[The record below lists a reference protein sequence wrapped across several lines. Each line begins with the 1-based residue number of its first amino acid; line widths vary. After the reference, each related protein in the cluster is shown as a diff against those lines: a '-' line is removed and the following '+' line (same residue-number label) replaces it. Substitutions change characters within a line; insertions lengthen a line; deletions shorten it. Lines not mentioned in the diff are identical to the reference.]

1 MALFLKQAKF
11 KNGKIYLSIVDG
23 YWKDGKVK
31 QKVYQ
36 KLGYL
41 DDLKKQYSDPIAY
54 YKSYVEE
61 LKKEFMT
68 KITTTFDT
76 TKDNDFDDD
85 TFNIGYTY
93 LKKIFQELNISNIL
107 KNKQYSTDIEYSLPK
122 ACELLTYS
130 RILNP
135 GSIKYTYEHKN
146 DFFEPFDLSLDDLY
160 RSLKPLLNC
169 KEDIFKTIWENTKDT
184 YNRDAST
191 SYYDCTN
198 YYFEIEYD
206 DEDTLNDKGEI
217 IKKGLRKRGPEKN
230 HRPDPIV
237 EMGLLLDK
245 QGFPISYNLFSG
257 NTSEK
262 ETLVPEIDNIKRRHN
277 INKVIVVAD
286 RGLNCS
292 DNMIKL
298 AGIDLDKENRDGY
311 IYGQSVRGA
320 DQEFKNWILS
330 DNYKTD
336 KIIDDEGNEII
347 FKHKSRIYPKK
358 MYITRDDK
366 GLTKSGNKK
375 KQTILVDQKQ
385 MVYYSQKYADIQKR
399 DRQMVIEKAKDLIKN
414 PGAYT
419 KATSYGAAG
428 YINNIKFDKETGV
441 VSNGTELTLN
451 EEKINEDAKYDGYY
465 SIVTSEEKLSDL
477 ELRNIYR
484 GLAKIEETF
493 KITKS
498 EFNARPINVRLED
511 HIDAHFLICFIS
523 LVIIRILQNK
533 SNEKYSIKN
542 LLEKMKNFKCTHET
556 GNLYKFI
563 GYKPEIQY
571 LNRKFE
577 LNMDKKYDTRENIK
591 KFLKDKIYL
600 VSMLHYLLP
609 HYHQLFYIFHYLLTS
624 IHHSIFQLILNLFH
638 YQNHHNL

>member
-1 MALFLKQAKF
+1 MSLFLKQSKF
-11 KNGKIYLSIVDG
+11 QNGKTFLSIVDG
-23 YWKDGKVK
+23 YRMDGKVK

-41 DDLKKQYSDPIAY
+41 DDLKKEYDDPVSH

-61 LKKEFMT
+61 LKKEFAS
-68 KITTTFDT
+68 KITTTFDLT
-76 TKDNDFDDD
+76 EYNDFEDD
-85 TFNIGYTY
+85 TFNIGYGY
-93 LKKIFQELNISNIL
+93 LKKIFQELDISSVL
-107 KNKQYSTDIEYSLPK
+107 QTKQYSTNIEYSLTK

-146 DFFEPFDLSLDDLY
+146 QFFEPFNLSIDDLY
-160 RSLKPLLNC
+160 RSLKPLLDC
-169 KEDIFKTIWENTKDT
+169 KEDIFKTIWENTKDK

-206 DEDTLNDKGEI
+206 DEDTKNDNGDI
-217 IKKGLRKRGPEKN
+217 TKKGIRKRGPEKN

-237 EMGLLLDK
+237 EMGLLIDK
-245 QGFPISYNLFSG
+245 QGFPISYNLFPG

-262 ETLVPEIDNIKRRHN
+262 ETLIPEIHNIKRRHN
-277 INKVIVVAD
+277 IDKVIVVAD

-292 DNMIKL
+292 ENMYKL
-298 AGIDLDKENRDGY
+298 SGLDLDQKNRDGY
-311 IYGQSVRGA
+311 VYGQSVRGA
-320 DQEFKNWILS
+320 DSEFKEWILK
-330 DNYKTD
+330 DDYKID
-336 KIIDDEGNEII
+336 KIIDEDGNEII

-358 MYITRDDK
+358 MYVVRDDK
-366 GLTKSGNKK
+366 GLTKSGNVK
-375 KQTILVDQKQ
+375 KQTITVDQKQ
-385 MVYYSQKYADIQKR
+385 MVYYSQKYADKQKR

-414 PGAYT
+414 PSAYT

-441 VSNGTELTLN
+441 VSNSSELSLN
-451 EEKINEDAKYDGYY
+451 LEKIKEDEKFDGYY
-465 SIVTSEEKLSDL
+465 SIVTSEEHLSDL
-477 ELRNIYR
+477 ELRNIYK
-484 GLAKIEETF
+484 GLSKIEETF

-523 LVIIRILQNK
+523 LVIIRLLQYDINNK
-533 SNEKYSIKN
+533 YTIKN
-542 LLEKMKNFKCTHET
+542 ILEKIKNFKCTHET

-571 LNRKFE
+571 LNRKLE
-577 LNMDKKYDTRENIK
+577 LDMDKKYNTRENIK
-591 KFLKDKIYL
+591 KILKY
-600 VSMLHYLLP
+600 
-609 HYHQLFYIFHYLLTS
+609 
-624 IHHSIFQLILNLFH
+624 
-638 YQNHHNL
+638 

>member
-1 MALFLKQAKF
+1 MSLFLKTAKF
-11 KNGKIYLSIVDG
+11 KNGKTYLSIVDG
-23 YWKDGKVK
+23 YRSNGKVK
-31 QKVYQ
+31 QKVYK

-41 DDLKKQYSDPIAY
+41 DDLKNIYDDPISHF
-54 YKSYVEE
+54 KQEVEN
-61 LKKEFMT
+61 LKKVFSS

-76 TKDNDFDDD
+76 NTDNDFEDD
-85 TFNIGYTY
+85 TFNIGYAY
-93 LKKIFQELNISNIL
+93 LKKIFQELNINDVL
-107 KNKQYSTDIEYSLPK
+107 KNKQYSSNIKYSLSK

-130 RILNP
+130 RIINP

-146 DFFEPFDLSLDDLY
+146 EFFEPFDLSLDDLY
-160 RSLKPLLNC
+160 RSLNPLLNC
-169 KEDIFKTIWENTKDT
+169 KEEIFKTIWDNTKDK

-206 DEDTLNDKGEI
+206 DEDIKNDKGEI

-245 QGFPISYNLFSG
+245 EGFPISYNLFSG

-262 ETLVPEIDNIKRRHN
+262 ETLIPEIQKLKSRHN
-277 INKVIVVAD
+277 IDKVIVVAD

-292 DNMIKL
+292 DNMIKI

-311 IYGQSVRGA
+311 VYGQSVRGA
-320 DQEFKNWILS
+320 DQEFKDWVLS
-330 DNYKTD
+330 DDYKTD
-336 KIIDDEGNEII
+336 KIIDDEGNEIT

-358 MYITRDDK
+358 MYITRTDK

-375 KQTILVDQKQ
+375 KQTITVDQKQ
-385 MVYYSQKYADIQKR
+385 MVYYSQKYADKQKR

-419 KATSYGAAG
+419 RATSYGAAG
-428 YINNIKFDKETGV
+428 YVNNIKFDKETGEIP
-441 VSNGTELTLN
+441 NGSELSLN
-451 EEKINEDAKYDGYY
+451 IEKINEDAKFDGYY
-465 SIVTSEEKLSDL
+465 SIVTSEEHLSDL

-484 GLAKIEETF
+484 GLSKIEETF

-498 EFNARPINVRLED
+498 EFDARPVNVRLAD

-523 LVIIRILQNK
+523 LVIIRILQNEI
-533 SNEKYSIKN
+533 NNRYTIKK
-542 LLEKMKNFKCTHET
+542 LLEKIRNFKCTHET
-556 GNLYKFI
+556 SNLYKFI

-571 LNRKFE
+571 LNRKLD

-591 KFLKDKIYL
+591 K
-600 VSMLHYLLP
+600 
-609 HYHQLFYIFHYLLTS
+609 
-624 IHHSIFQLILNLFH
+624 ILN
-638 YQNHHNL
+638 Y

>member
-1 MALFLKQAKF
+1 MSLFLKTAKY
-11 KNGKIYLSIVDG
+11 KNGKTYLSIVDG
-23 YWKDGKVK
+23 YRVDGKVK
-31 QKVYQ
+31 QKVY
-36 KLGYL
+36 KKIGYL
-41 DDLKKQYSDPIAY
+41 EDLEKQFDDPISHFKKEVEILKKQFIS
-54 YKSYVEE
+54 
-61 LKKEFMT
+61 
-68 KITTTFDT
+68 KITTTFDINQ
-76 TKDNDFDDD
+76 DNTFEDD
-85 TFNIGYTY
+85 TFNIGYAY
-93 LKKIFQELNISNIL
+93 LKTIFKELDINSVL
-107 KNKQYSTDIEYSLPK
+107 RNKQYSSNIKYSLSR

-130 RILNP
+130 RILDP

-146 DFFEPFDLSLDDLY
+146 QFFEPFDLSLDDLY
-160 RSLKPLLNC
+160 RCLNPLLDC
-169 KEDIFKTIWENTKDT
+169 KEDIFKTIWENTKEE
-184 YNRDAST
+184 YHRDAST

-206 DEDTLNDKGEI
+206 DEDIKNEDGEI

-262 ETLVPEIDNIKRRHN
+262 ETLIPEIHNIKRRHN
-277 INKVIVVAD
+277 IDKVIVVAD

-292 DNMIKL
+292 DNMIKM

-311 IYGQSVRGA
+311 VYGQSVRGA

-330 DNYKTD
+330 GDYKID

-375 KQTILVDQKQ
+375 KQSITVDQKQ
-385 MVYYSQKYADIQKR
+385 MVYYSQKYADKQKR

-419 KATSYGAAG
+419 RATSYGAAG

-441 VSNGTELTLN
+441 VSNGSELSLN
-451 EEKINEDAKYDGYY
+451 IEKITEDEKLDGYY
-465 SIVTSEEKLSDL
+465 SIVTSEENLSDL
-477 ELRNIYR
+477 ELRNIYK
-484 GLAKIEETF
+484 GLSKIEETF

-511 HIDAHFLICFIS
+511 HIEAHFLICFIA
-523 LVIIRILQNK
+523 LVIIRILQDKINNK
-533 SNEKYSIKN
+533 YTIKN
-542 LLEKMKNFKCTHET
+542 LLENMKNFKCTHET

-571 LNRKFE
+571 LNRKFG

-591 KFLKDKIYL
+591 KILKY
-600 VSMLHYLLP
+600 
-609 HYHQLFYIFHYLLTS
+609 
-624 IHHSIFQLILNLFH
+624 
-638 YQNHHNL
+638 

>member
-1 MALFLKQAKF
+1 MSLFLKTAKY
-11 KNGKIYLSIVDG
+11 KNGKTYLSIVDG
-23 YWKDGKVK
+23 YRVDGKVK
-31 QKVYQ
+31 QKVY
-36 KLGYL
+36 KKIGYL
-41 DDLKKQYSDPIAY
+41 EDLEKQFDDPISHFKKEVEILKKQFIS
-54 YKSYVEE
+54 
-61 LKKEFMT
+61 
-68 KITTTFDT
+68 KITTTFDINQ
-76 TKDNDFDDD
+76 DNTFEDD
-85 TFNIGYTY
+85 TFNIGYAY
-93 LKKIFQELNISNIL
+93 LKTIFKELDINSVL
-107 KNKQYSTDIEYSLPK
+107 KNKQYSSNIKYSLSR

-130 RILNP
+130 RILDP

-146 DFFEPFDLSLDDLY
+146 QFFEPFDLSLDDLY
-160 RSLKPLLNC
+160 RCLNPLLDC
-169 KEDIFKTIWENTKDT
+169 KEDIFKTIWKNTKEE
-184 YNRDAST
+184 YHRDAST

-206 DEDTLNDKGEI
+206 DEDIKNEDGEI

-262 ETLVPEIDNIKRRHN
+262 ETLIPEIHNIKRRHN
-277 INKVIVVAD
+277 IDKVIVVAD

-292 DNMIKL
+292 DNMIKM

-330 DNYKTD
+330 GDYKID

-375 KQTILVDQKQ
+375 KQSITVDQKQ
-385 MVYYSQKYADIQKR
+385 MVYYSQKYADKQKR

-419 KATSYGAAG
+419 RATSYGAAG

-441 VSNGTELTLN
+441 VSNGSELSLN
-451 EEKINEDAKYDGYY
+451 IEKITEDEKLDGYY
-465 SIVTSEEKLSDL
+465 SIVTSEENLSDL
-477 ELRNIYR
+477 ELRNIYK
-484 GLAKIEETF
+484 GLSKIEETF

-511 HIDAHFLICFIS
+511 HIEAHFLICFIA
-523 LVIIRILQNK
+523 LVIIRILQDKINNK
-533 SNEKYSIKN
+533 YTIKN
-542 LLEKMKNFKCTHET
+542 LLENMKNFKCTHET

-571 LNRKFE
+571 LNRKFG

-591 KFLKDKIYL
+591 KILKY
-600 VSMLHYLLP
+600 
-609 HYHQLFYIFHYLLTS
+609 
-624 IHHSIFQLILNLFH
+624 
-638 YQNHHNL
+638 

>member
-1 MALFLKQAKF
+1 MSLFLKQSKF
-11 KNGKIYLSIVDG
+11 KNGKTYLSIVDG
-23 YWKDGKVK
+23 YRSNGKVK

-36 KLGYL
+36 KIGYL
-41 DDLKKQYSDPIAY
+41 DDLEKQFENPIEY
-54 YKSYVEE
+54 YKNYVEN
-61 LKKEFMT
+61 LKKEQIT
-68 KITTTFDT
+68 KITTTFDI
-76 TKDNDFDDD
+76 TKDNDFVDD
-85 TFNIGYTY
+85 TFNIGYAY
-93 LKKIFQELNISNIL
+93 LKSIFRDLNITDVL
-107 KNKQYSTDIEYSLPK
+107 KNKQYSTNIEYSLSK
-122 ACELLTYS
+122 ACELFTYS
-130 RILNP
+130 RILDP

-146 DFFEPFDLSLDDLY
+146 QFFEPFDLSIDDLY
-160 RSLKPLLNC
+160 RSLKPMLDC
-169 KEDIFKTIWENTKDT
+169 KEDIFKTIWENTKDK

-206 DEDTLNDKGEI
+206 DPDTIDEDGNI
-217 IKKGLRKRGPEKN
+217 AKKGLRKRGPEKN

-245 QGFPISYNLFSG
+245 QGFPISYNLFPG

-262 ETLVPEIDNIKRRHN
+262 ETLVPEIKKIKRRHN
-277 INKVIVVAD
+277 IDKVIVVAD

-292 DNMIKL
+292 DNMIKT
-298 AGIDLDKENRDGY
+298 AGIDLDKNNRDGY
-311 IYGQSVRGA
+311 VYGQSVRGA
-320 DQEFKNWILS
+320 DQEFKEWILK
-330 DNYKTD
+330 DDYIID
-336 KIIDDEGNEII
+336 KIIDDDGNEVI
-347 FKHKSRIYPKK
+347 FKHKSRVYPKK
-358 MYITRDDK
+358 MYITREDK
-366 GLTKSGNKK
+366 GLTKNGNKK
-375 KQTILVDQKQ
+375 KQSIIVDQKQ
-385 MVYYSQKYADIQKR
+385 MVYYSQKYADKQKR

-419 KATSYGAAG
+419 RATSYGAAG
-428 YINNIKFDKETGV
+428 YINNIKFDKETGA
-441 VSNGTELTLN
+441 VSNGSELSLDTS
-451 EEKINEDAKYDGYY
+451 KINEDEKFDGYY
-465 SIVTSEEKLSDL
+465 SIVTSEEHLSDL

-523 LVIIRILQNK
+523 LVIIRILQN
-533 SNEKYSIKN
+533 NTNNKYSIKI

-571 LNRKFE
+571 LNRKIG

-591 KFLKDKIYL
+591 KMLKY
-600 VSMLHYLLP
+600 
-609 HYHQLFYIFHYLLTS
+609 
-624 IHHSIFQLILNLFH
+624 
-638 YQNHHNL
+638 

>member
-1 MALFLKQAKF
+1 MSLFLKTAKY
-11 KNGKIYLSIVDG
+11 KNGKTYLSIVDG
-23 YWKDGKVK
+23 YIVDGKVK
-31 QKVYQ
+31 QKVY
-36 KLGYL
+36 KKIGYL
-41 DDLKKQYSDPIAY
+41 EDLEKQFDDPISHFKKEVEILKKQFIS
-54 YKSYVEE
+54 
-61 LKKEFMT
+61 
-68 KITTTFDT
+68 KITTTFDINQ
-76 TKDNDFDDD
+76 DNTFEDD
-85 TFNIGYTY
+85 TFNIGYAY
-93 LKKIFQELNISNIL
+93 LKTIFKELDINSVL
-107 KNKQYSTDIEYSLPK
+107 KNKQYSSNIKYSLSR

-130 RILNP
+130 RILDP

-146 DFFEPFDLSLDDLY
+146 QFFEPFDLSLDDLY
-160 RSLKPLLNC
+160 RCLNPLLDC
-169 KEDIFKTIWENTKDT
+169 KEDIFKTIWKNTKEE
-184 YNRDAST
+184 YHRDAST

-206 DEDTLNDKGEI
+206 DEDIKNEDGEI

-262 ETLVPEIDNIKRRHN
+262 ETLIPEIHNIKRRHN
-277 INKVIVVAD
+277 IDKVIVVAD

-292 DNMIKL
+292 DNMIKM

-330 DNYKTD
+330 GDYKID

-375 KQTILVDQKQ
+375 KQSITVDQKQ
-385 MVYYSQKYADIQKR
+385 MVYYSQKYADKKKR

-419 KATSYGAAG
+419 RATSYGAAG

-441 VSNGTELTLN
+441 VSNGSELSLN
-451 EEKINEDAKYDGYY
+451 IEKITEDEKLDGYY
-465 SIVTSEEKLSDL
+465 SIVTSEENLSDL
-477 ELRNIYR
+477 ELRNIYK
-484 GLAKIEETF
+484 GLSKIEETF

-511 HIDAHFLICFIS
+511 HIEAHFLICFIA
-523 LVIIRILQNK
+523 LVIIRILQDKINNK
-533 SNEKYSIKN
+533 YTIKN
-542 LLEKMKNFKCTHET
+542 LLENMKNIKCTHET

-571 LNRKFE
+571 LNRKFG

-591 KFLKDKIYL
+591 KILKY
-600 VSMLHYLLP
+600 
-609 HYHQLFYIFHYLLTS
+609 
-624 IHHSIFQLILNLFH
+624 
-638 YQNHHNL
+638 

>member
-1 MALFLKQAKF
+1 MSLFLKTAKY
-11 KNGKIYLSIVDG
+11 KNGKTYLSIVDG
-23 YWKDGKVK
+23 YRVDGKVK
-31 QKVYQ
+31 QKVY
-36 KLGYL
+36 KKIGYL
-41 DDLKKQYSDPIAY
+41 EDLEKQFDDPISHFKKEVEILKKQFIS
-54 YKSYVEE
+54 
-61 LKKEFMT
+61 
-68 KITTTFDT
+68 KITTTFDINQ
-76 TKDNDFDDD
+76 DNTFEDD
-85 TFNIGYTY
+85 TFNIGYAY
-93 LKKIFQELNISNIL
+93 LKAIFKELDINSVL
-107 KNKQYSTDIEYSLPK
+107 KNKQYSSNIKYSLSR

-130 RILNP
+130 RILDP

-146 DFFEPFDLSLDDLY
+146 QFFEPFDLSLDDLY
-160 RSLKPLLNC
+160 RCLNPLLDC
-169 KEDIFKTIWENTKDT
+169 KEDIFKTIWENTKEE
-184 YNRDAST
+184 YHRDAST

-206 DEDTLNDKGEI
+206 DEDIKNEDGEI

-262 ETLVPEIDNIKRRHN
+262 ETLIPEIHNIKRRHN
-277 INKVIVVAD
+277 IDKVIVVAD

-292 DNMIKL
+292 DNMIKM

-311 IYGQSVRGA
+311 VYGQSVRGA

-330 DNYKTD
+330 GDYKID

-375 KQTILVDQKQ
+375 KQSITVDQKQ
-385 MVYYSQKYADIQKR
+385 MVYYSQKYADKQKR

-419 KATSYGAAG
+419 RATSYGAAG

-441 VSNGTELTLN
+441 VSNGSELSLN
-451 EEKINEDAKYDGYY
+451 IEKITEDEKLDGYY
-465 SIVTSEEKLSDL
+465 SIVTSEENLSDL
-477 ELRNIYR
+477 ELRNIYK
-484 GLAKIEETF
+484 GLSKIEETF

-511 HIDAHFLICFIS
+511 HIEAHFLICFIA
-523 LVIIRILQNK
+523 LVIIRILQDKINNK
-533 SNEKYSIKN
+533 YTIKN
-542 LLEKMKNFKCTHET
+542 LLENMKNFKCTHET

-571 LNRKFE
+571 LNRKFG

-591 KFLKDKIYL
+591 KILKY
-600 VSMLHYLLP
+600 
-609 HYHQLFYIFHYLLTS
+609 
-624 IHHSIFQLILNLFH
+624 
-638 YQNHHNL
+638 

>member
-1 MALFLKQAKF
+1 MSLFLKTAKY
-11 KNGKIYLSIVDG
+11 KNGKTYLSIVDG
-23 YWKDGKVK
+23 YRVDGKVK
-31 QKVYQ
+31 QKVY
-36 KLGYL
+36 KKIGYL
-41 DDLKKQYSDPIAY
+41 EDLEKQFDDPISHFKKEVEILKKQFIS
-54 YKSYVEE
+54 
-61 LKKEFMT
+61 
-68 KITTTFDT
+68 KITTTFDINQ
-76 TKDNDFDDD
+76 DNTFEDD
-85 TFNIGYTY
+85 TFNIGYAY
-93 LKKIFQELNISNIL
+93 LKAIFKELDINSVL
-107 KNKQYSTDIEYSLPK
+107 KNKQYSSNIKYSLSR

-130 RILNP
+130 RILDP

-146 DFFEPFDLSLDDLY
+146 QFFEPFDLSLDDLY
-160 RSLKPLLNC
+160 RCLNPLLDC
-169 KEDIFKTIWENTKDT
+169 KEDIFKTIWENTKEE
-184 YNRDAST
+184 YHRDAST

-206 DEDTLNDKGEI
+206 DEDIKNEDGEI

-262 ETLVPEIDNIKRRHN
+262 ETLIPEIHNIKRRHN
-277 INKVIVVAD
+277 IDKVIVVAD

-292 DNMIKL
+292 DNMIKM

-330 DNYKTD
+330 GDYKID

-375 KQTILVDQKQ
+375 KQSITVDQKQ
-385 MVYYSQKYADIQKR
+385 MVYYSQKYADKQKR

-419 KATSYGAAG
+419 RATSYGAAG

-441 VSNGTELTLN
+441 VSNGSELSLN
-451 EEKINEDAKYDGYY
+451 IEKITEDEKLDGYY
-465 SIVTSEEKLSDL
+465 SIVTSEENLSDL
-477 ELRNIYR
+477 ELRNIYK
-484 GLAKIEETF
+484 GLSKIEETF

-511 HIDAHFLICFIS
+511 HIEAHFLICFIA
-523 LVIIRILQNK
+523 LVIIRILQDKINNK
-533 SNEKYSIKN
+533 YTIKN
-542 LLEKMKNFKCTHET
+542 LLENMKKFKCTHET

-571 LNRKFE
+571 LNRKFG

-591 KFLKDKIYL
+591 KILKY
-600 VSMLHYLLP
+600 
-609 HYHQLFYIFHYLLTS
+609 
-624 IHHSIFQLILNLFH
+624 
-638 YQNHHNL
+638 

>member
-1 MALFLKQAKF
+1 MSLFLKTAKY
-11 KNGKIYLSIVDG
+11 KNGKTYLSIVDG
-23 YWKDGKVK
+23 YRVDGKVK
-31 QKVYQ
+31 QKVY
-36 KLGYL
+36 KKIGYL
-41 DDLKKQYSDPIAY
+41 EDLEKQFDDPISHFKKEVEILKKQFIS
-54 YKSYVEE
+54 
-61 LKKEFMT
+61 
-68 KITTTFDT
+68 KITTTFDINQ
-76 TKDNDFDDD
+76 DNTFEDD
-85 TFNIGYTY
+85 TFNIGYAY
-93 LKKIFQELNISNIL
+93 LKTIFKELDINSVL
-107 KNKQYSTDIEYSLPK
+107 KNKQYSSNIEYSLSK

-130 RILNP
+130 RILDP

-146 DFFEPFDLSLDDLY
+146 QFFEPFDLSLDDLY
-160 RSLKPLLNC
+160 RCLNPLLDC
-169 KEDIFKTIWENTKDT
+169 KEDIFKTIWENTKEE
-184 YNRDAST
+184 YHRDAST

-206 DEDTLNDKGEI
+206 DEDIKNEDGEI

-262 ETLVPEIDNIKRRHN
+262 ETLIPEIHNIKRRHN
-277 INKVIVVAD
+277 IDKVIVVAD

-292 DNMIKL
+292 DNMIKM

-311 IYGQSVRGA
+311 VYGQSVRGA

-330 DNYKTD
+330 GDYKID

-375 KQTILVDQKQ
+375 KQSITVDQKQ
-385 MVYYSQKYADIQKR
+385 MVYYSQKYADKQKR

-419 KATSYGAAG
+419 RATSYGAAG
-428 YINNIKFDKETGV
+428 YINNIKFDKETGI
-441 VSNGTELTLN
+441 VSNGSELSLN
-451 EEKINEDAKYDGYY
+451 IEKITEDEKLDGYY
-465 SIVTSEEKLSDL
+465 SIVTSEENLSDL
-477 ELRNIYR
+477 ELRNIYK
-484 GLAKIEETF
+484 GLSKIEETF

-511 HIDAHFLICFIS
+511 HIEAHFLICFIA
-523 LVIIRILQNK
+523 LVIIRILQDKINNK
-533 SNEKYSIKN
+533 YTIKN
-542 LLEKMKNFKCTHET
+542 LLENMKKFKCTHET

-571 LNRKFE
+571 LNRKFG

-591 KFLKDKIYL
+591 KILKY
-600 VSMLHYLLP
+600 
-609 HYHQLFYIFHYLLTS
+609 
-624 IHHSIFQLILNLFH
+624 
-638 YQNHHNL
+638 

>member
-1 MALFLKQAKF
+1 MSLFLKTAKY
-11 KNGKIYLSIVDG
+11 KNGKTYLSIVDG
-23 YWKDGKVK
+23 YRVDGKVK
-31 QKVYQ
+31 QKVY
-36 KLGYL
+36 KKIGYL
-41 DDLKKQYSDPIAY
+41 EDLEKQFDDPISHFKKEVEILKKQFIS
-54 YKSYVEE
+54 
-61 LKKEFMT
+61 
-68 KITTTFDT
+68 KITTTFDINQ
-76 TKDNDFDDD
+76 DNTFEDD
-85 TFNIGYTY
+85 TFNIGYAY
-93 LKKIFQELNISNIL
+93 LKAIFKELDINSVL
-107 KNKQYSTDIEYSLPK
+107 KNKQYSSNIKYSLSR

-130 RILNP
+130 RILDP

-146 DFFEPFDLSLDDLY
+146 QFFEPFDLSLDDLY
-160 RSLKPLLNC
+160 RCLNPLLDC
-169 KEDIFKTIWENTKDT
+169 KEDIFKTIWKNTKEE
-184 YNRDAST
+184 YHRDAST

-206 DEDTLNDKGEI
+206 DEDIKNEDGEI

-262 ETLVPEIDNIKRRHN
+262 ETLIPEIHNIKRRHN
-277 INKVIVVAD
+277 IDKVIVVAD

-292 DNMIKL
+292 DNMIKM

-311 IYGQSVRGA
+311 VYGQSVRGA

-330 DNYKTD
+330 GDYKID

-347 FKHKSRIYPKK
+347 FIHKSRIYPKK

-375 KQTILVDQKQ
+375 KQSITVDQKQ
-385 MVYYSQKYADIQKR
+385 MVYYSQKYADKQKR

-419 KATSYGAAG
+419 RATSYGAVG

-441 VSNGTELTLN
+441 VSNGSELSLN
-451 EEKINEDAKYDGYY
+451 IEKITEDEKLDGYY
-465 SIVTSEEKLSDL
+465 SIVTSEENLSDL
-477 ELRNIYR
+477 ELRNIYK
-484 GLAKIEETF
+484 GLSKIEETF

-511 HIDAHFLICFIS
+511 HIEAHFLICFIA
-523 LVIIRILQNK
+523 LVIIRILQDKINNK
-533 SNEKYSIKN
+533 YTIKN
-542 LLEKMKNFKCTHET
+542 LLENMKKFKCTHET

-571 LNRKFE
+571 LNRKFG

-591 KFLKDKIYL
+591 KILKY
-600 VSMLHYLLP
+600 
-609 HYHQLFYIFHYLLTS
+609 
-624 IHHSIFQLILNLFH
+624 
-638 YQNHHNL
+638 

>member
-1 MALFLKQAKF
+1 MSLFLKTAKY
-11 KNGKIYLSIVDG
+11 KNGKTYLSIVDG
-23 YWKDGKVK
+23 YRVDGKVK
-31 QKVYQ
+31 QKVY
-36 KLGYL
+36 KKIGYL
-41 DDLKKQYSDPIAY
+41 EDLEKQFDDPISHFKKEVEILKKQFIS
-54 YKSYVEE
+54 
-61 LKKEFMT
+61 
-68 KITTTFDT
+68 KITTTFDINQ
-76 TKDNDFDDD
+76 DNTFEDD
-85 TFNIGYTY
+85 TFNIGYAY
-93 LKKIFQELNISNIL
+93 LKTIFKELDINSVL
-107 KNKQYSTDIEYSLPK
+107 KNKQYSSNIEYSLFK

-130 RILNP
+130 RILDP

-146 DFFEPFDLSLDDLY
+146 QFFEPFDLSLDDLY
-160 RSLKPLLNC
+160 RCLNPLLDC
-169 KEDIFKTIWENTKDT
+169 KEDIFKTIWENTKEE
-184 YNRDAST
+184 YHRDAST

-206 DEDTLNDKGEI
+206 DEDIKNEDGEI

-262 ETLVPEIDNIKRRHN
+262 ETLIPEIHNIKRRHN
-277 INKVIVVAD
+277 IDKVIVVAD

-292 DNMIKL
+292 DNMIKM

-311 IYGQSVRGA
+311 VYGQSVRGA

-330 DNYKTD
+330 GDYKID

-375 KQTILVDQKQ
+375 KQSITVDQKQ
-385 MVYYSQKYADIQKR
+385 MVYYSQKYADKQKR

-419 KATSYGAAG
+419 RATSYGAAG

-441 VSNGTELTLN
+441 VSNGSELSLN
-451 EEKINEDAKYDGYY
+451 IEKIKEDEKLDGYY
-465 SIVTSEEKLSDL
+465 SIVTSEENLSDL
-477 ELRNIYR
+477 ELRNIYK
-484 GLAKIEETF
+484 GLSKIEETF

-511 HIDAHFLICFIS
+511 HIEAHFLICFIA
-523 LVIIRILQNK
+523 LVIIRILQDKINNK
-533 SNEKYSIKN
+533 YTIKN
-542 LLEKMKNFKCTHET
+542 LLENMKKFKCTHET

-571 LNRKFE
+571 LNRKFG

-591 KFLKDKIYL
+591 KILKY
-600 VSMLHYLLP
+600 
-609 HYHQLFYIFHYLLTS
+609 
-624 IHHSIFQLILNLFH
+624 
-638 YQNHHNL
+638 

>member
-1 MALFLKQAKF
+1 MDRK
-11 KNGKIYLSIVDG
+11 
-23 YWKDGKVK
+23 WK

-41 DDLKKQYSDPIAY
+41 DDLKKQFDDPIAH
-54 YKSYVEE
+54 YKNYVEE
-61 LKKEFMT
+61 LKKEFII
-68 KITTTFDT
+68 KITTTFDI
-76 TKDNDFDDD
+76 TKDNDFEDD

-93 LKKIFQELNISNIL
+93 LKNIFQELNISNVL
-107 KNKQYSTDIEYSLPK
+107 KNKQYSTDIEYSLSK

-130 RILNP
+130 RILDP

-146 DFFEPFDLSLDDLY
+146 QFFEPFDLSLDDLY
-160 RSLKPLLNC
+160 RSLKPLLEC
-169 KEDIFKTIWENTKDT
+169 KEAIFKTIWENTKDK

-206 DEDTLNDKGEI
+206 DEDIKNANGEI
-217 IKKGLRKRGPEKN
+217 IKKGIRKRGPEKN

-245 QGFPISYNLFSG
+245 QGFPISYNLFPG

-262 ETLVPEIDNIKRRHN
+262 ETLIPEIHNIKRRHN
-277 INKVIVVAD
+277 IDKVIVVAD

-292 DNMIKL
+292 DNMIKM
-298 AGIDLDKENRDGY
+298 AGIDLDKKNRDGY

-320 DQEFKNWILS
+320 DQEFKNWVLS
-330 DNYKTD
+330 GDYKTD

-347 FKHKSRIYPKK
+347 FKHKSRVYPKK

-366 GLTKSGNKK
+366 GLTNNGNKK

-385 MVYYSQKYADIQKR
+385 MVYYSQKYADKQKR

-419 KATSYGAAG
+419 RATSYGAAG
-428 YINNIKFDKETGV
+428 YINNIKFDKETGT
-441 VSNGTELTLN
+441 VSNGSELSLN
-451 EEKINEDAKYDGYY
+451 IEKITEDEKLDGYY
-465 SIVTSEEKLSDL
+465 SIVTSEENLSDL
-477 ELRNIYR
+477 ELRNIYK
-484 GLAKIEETF
+484 GLSKIEETF

-511 HIDAHFLICFIS
+511 HIDAHFLICFIG
-523 LVIIRILQNK
+523 LVIIRILQDKINNK
-533 SNEKYSIKN
+533 YTIKN
-542 LLEKMKNFKCTHET
+542 LLEKLKIFKCTHVT

-563 GYKPEIQY
+563 GYKQEIQY
-571 LNRKFE
+571 LNRKFN

-591 KFLKDKIYL
+591 KILKYWK
-600 VSMLHYLLP
+600 
-609 HYHQLFYIFHYLLTS
+609 
-624 IHHSIFQLILNLFH
+624 
-638 YQNHHNL
+638 